1 MTQTVLK
8 KSNNERMNYG
18 GEIHKT
24 ETTEKN
30 EKNEKNSNKKEVD
43 ILKEKNQNAS
53 EIKLTLLKN
62 RGEKSKER
70 KNENFTEESTKDKL
84 ICN

>member
-8 KSNNERMNYG
+8 KGNNERSNNG
-18 GEIHKT
+18 GEIQKT
-24 ETTEKN
+24 ETA
-30 EKNEKNSNKKEVD
+30 EKNEKNSNKKEIE

-70 KNENFTEESTKDKL
+70 KNENFTEDKL
-84 ICN
+84 ICNLYFKI